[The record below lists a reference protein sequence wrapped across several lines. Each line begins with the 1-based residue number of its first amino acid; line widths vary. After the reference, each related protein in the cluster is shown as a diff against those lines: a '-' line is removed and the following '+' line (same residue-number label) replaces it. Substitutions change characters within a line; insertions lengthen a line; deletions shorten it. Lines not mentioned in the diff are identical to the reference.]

1 MIFAGQNKELYPHI
15 ILHFKQGRIQDFLK
29 EGALKL
35 RTDRTS
41 APVETGGV

>member
-1 MIFAGQNKELYPHI
+1 MASEYPQDGGEVCCYDY
-15 ILHFKQGRIQDFLK
+15 QGRIQDFLK

-41 APVETGGV
+41 VPVGTGGV